1 LIACNEWVA
10 SVAHG
15 TGTHGDVRLVS
26 HTAVGVFTTHR
37 LAIVAAGAH
46 TIVPVAG
53 LRSPA
58 LLGCSALARRAGG
71 EGVTD
76 VALRA
81 GAHWSVITQL
91 VVAWCAGGSTAARV
105 GLTQVFSSE
114 LPAGLKGMSR
124 VALGTATDRLVVI
137 DAALSLETT
146 GGTGRQLC
154 TGILAAVLNTRLGK

>member
-1 LIACNEWVA
+1 MIAGNEWVA

-15 TGTHGDVRLVS
+15 TGAHGDVRLVS
-26 HTAVGVFTTHR
+26 HTAVGVLTTYR

-58 LLGCSALARRAGG
+58 LLRCSALAWGTGG
-71 EGVTD
+71 EGVPD
-76 VALRA
+76 EALRA
-81 GAHWSVITQL
+81 GAHWSVITLL
-91 VVAWCAGGSTAARV
+91 VVAWCAGGPAAAWV
-105 GLTQVFSSE
+105 GLTQVLSSE
-114 LPAGLKGMSR
+114 LPAGLEGMSR

-137 DAALSLETT
+137 DATLSPSTT
-146 GGTGRQLC
+146 GGAGRQLR